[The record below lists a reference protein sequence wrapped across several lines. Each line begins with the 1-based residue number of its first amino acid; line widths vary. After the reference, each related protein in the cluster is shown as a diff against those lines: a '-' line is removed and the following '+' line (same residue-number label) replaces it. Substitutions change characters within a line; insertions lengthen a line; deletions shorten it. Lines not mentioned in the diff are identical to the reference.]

1 MSLADIH
8 RKKRESISVSSMSER
23 EERAGSE
30 IRD

>member
-1 MSLADIH
+1 
-8 RKKRESISVSSMSER
+8 MSER